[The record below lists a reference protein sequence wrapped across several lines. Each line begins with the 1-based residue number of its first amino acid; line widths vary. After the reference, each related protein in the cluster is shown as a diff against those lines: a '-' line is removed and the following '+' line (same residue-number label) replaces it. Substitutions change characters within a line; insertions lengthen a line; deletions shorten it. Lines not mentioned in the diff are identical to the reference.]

1 MDDNRVLV
9 AIMNNPRDFAIARD
23 RHWYRISVRSAE
35 KWARP
40 WPPRWLAFYQTKDFG
55 PEACAVHYYCRVFD
69 IREVSRAELFPDNE
83 HDEKAAHRYYQLI
96 LSPLQRLPRPI
107 PSLRLRRITFIPT
120 TWPKFISATEINE
133 LYNDSPLEDRLWPAL
148 RPLGIAAQRQVFV
161 NAKRHWYTLDFAI
174 YCLSGNLNIEADGIA
189 HSDPERVAHDEIRDH
204 NLAANGWKPLRFT
217 SAQINERLTDYCIP
231 TILDNIKTLGGPNP
245 DPE

>member
-1 MDDNRVLV
+1 MRTSWRTVPCSNHPPGFLLLSTRTQPSCLQTLILQMDWTGHKGMATGPAMDDNRVLV

-83 HDEKAAHRYYQLI
+83 HDEKAA
-96 LSPLQRLPRPI
+96 
-107 PSLRLRRITFIPT
+107 
-120 TWPKFISATEINE
+120 
-133 LYNDSPLEDRLWPAL
+133 
-148 RPLGIAAQRQVFV
+148 
-161 NAKRHWYTLDFAI
+161 
-174 YCLSGNLNIEADGIA
+174 
-189 HSDPERVAHDEIRDH
+189 
-204 NLAANGWKPLRFT
+204 
-217 SAQINERLTDYCIP
+217 
-231 TILDNIKTLGGPNP
+231 
-245 DPE
+245 